1 MRCPFRF
8 RRLPEAVL
16 RCMSGAARIL
26 ASTVYT
32 ASIYIASRRAHR
44 TEEARAS
51 SAPALPRGF
60 PIVEQFHYDYA
71 PSFYRHMQ
79 LFFMEKLHMES
90 LPPETPAAELL

>member
-26 ASTVYT
+26 SSTVYT

-44 TEEARAS
+44 TEEAGAS
-51 SAPALPRGF
+51 SAPALPGGF
-60 PIVEQFHYDYA
+60 PIVEQFHGYYA
-71 PSFYRHMQ
+71 PVVLPRCAAF
-79 LFFMEKLHMES
+79 LDGKLNGKS
-90 LPPETPAAELL
+90 LPPDIPTVELL